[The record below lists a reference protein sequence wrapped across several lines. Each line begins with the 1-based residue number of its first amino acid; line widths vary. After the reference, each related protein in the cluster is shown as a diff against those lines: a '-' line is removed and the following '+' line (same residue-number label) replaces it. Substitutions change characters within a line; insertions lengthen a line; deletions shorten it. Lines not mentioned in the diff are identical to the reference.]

1 MENLQLIVA
10 VMAFIF
16 AAALIPMS
24 RRKMKGKGVRVW
36 RLVALGLLML
46 AALLAM
52 FGPGVNVK

>member
-1 MENLQLIVA
+1 LDNLQLIVA

-24 RRKMKGKGVRVW
+24 RKKMKGKGVRVW
-36 RLVALGLLML
+36 RTVALGLLML

-52 FGPGVNVK
+52 FGPNATLK

>member
-1 MENLQLIVA
+1 LDNLQLIVA

-24 RRKMKGKGVRVW
+24 RNKMKGKGVRIW
-36 RLVALGLLML
+36 RMVALGLLML

-52 FGPGVNVK
+52 FAPGVNLK

>member
-1 MENLQLIVA
+1 MDNLQLIVA

-24 RRKMKGKGVRVW
+24 RKKMKGKGVRTW

-46 AALLAM
+46 AALLSM
-52 FGPGVNVK
+52 FGQGINLK

>member
-1 MENLQLIVA
+1 LDNLQLIVA

-24 RRKMKGKGVRVW
+24 RKKMKGKGVRTW

-46 AALLAM
+46 AALLSM
-52 FGPGVNVK
+52 FGQGVNLK

>member
-1 MENLQLIVA
+1 MDNLQLIVA

-24 RRKMKGKGVRVW
+24 RKKMKGKGVRTW

-46 AALLAM
+46 AALLSM
-52 FGPGVNVK
+52 FGQGVNLK